1 MKKCRDDARAIIH
14 LRETRTRWLRSQ
26 FDSALRLRSGRARA
40 STLTKTLTC
49 GSFIYV
55 LRSSASI
62 TPSSS
67 MGVRPSARIS
77 PSKGSEIV
85 PPADR
90 RTSRF
95 ISGASNTEIF
105 SKSSAPMG
113 SPPAKSLRPSLPAS
127 DRAPAADRCS
137 LWSSCRTAFGL
148 L

>member
-62 TPSSS
+62 TPFEFH
-67 MGVRPSARIS
+67 GGQALSANIAEQG
-77 PSKGSEIV
+77 K
-85 PPADR
+85 
-90 RTSRF
+90 
-95 ISGASNTEIF
+95 
-105 SKSSAPMG
+105 
-113 SPPAKSLRPSLPAS
+113 
-127 DRAPAADRCS
+127 
-137 LWSSCRTAFGL
+137 
-148 L
+148 